1 MLNRSAKTATYDQ
14 DVAKIEITLPERLLN
29 QIDEYVQRSGEN
41 RDGFLR
47 RVALTEIAVGGAI
60 QREEWDRVIGRSLP
74 ADVDYVQMIREDR
87 ERDNR
92 H

>member
-1 MLNRSAKTATYDQ
+1 MLNRSANTATYDQ
-14 DVAKIEITLPERLLN
+14 DVAKIEINLPDELLQ
-29 QIDEYVQRSGEN
+29 QIDEYVKRSGET
-41 RDGFLR
+41 REGFLR
-47 RVALTEIAVGGAI
+47 RLVLTEIAIEGAI
-60 QREEWDRVIGRSLP
+60 QREEWDKVIGRSLP

>member
-14 DVAKIEITLPERLLN
+14 DVAMIEINLPERLLN
-29 QIDEYVQRSGEN
+29 QIDEYVKRSGES

-47 RVALTEIAVGGAI
+47 RLALTEIAVGGAI